1 MKKSLNISV
10 VGSGYVG
17 MAMAVLLSQKNNVKI
32 YDIDEDRIEKINKK
46 KSTIK
51 DNLIQEFLDTK
62 NLSLKGTSN
71 INDAFKDAEVVIIAT
86 PTDYD
91 EDTNKFDTS
100 SVDSTV
106 SEILKRNKESF
117 IVIKSTMPIGH
128 TKHLIEKHNY
138 SKICFSP
145 EFLREGNALY
155 DNLFPSRIIMGSNNK
170 AAREFS
176 KVLKS
181 AASNKDFETLF
192 VKSEEAEAIKLFS
205 NSYLALRVAFF
216 NELDSFCL
224 KKDLNS
230 KNIIDGIS
238 LDKRIGSGYNN
249 PSFGY
254 GGYCL
259 PKDTKQLLSNF
270 KDVPQDIIGAIVNSN
285 ETRKDFIANIIFS
298 LNIETVGFYRLSMK
312 KGSDNY
318 RFSAVLDIIKKLQ
331 SKGKRILIYEP
342 ILQGNSFCQ
351 CEVIKDKEDFL
362 ASSDL
367 IIANRIS
374 SSLKD
379 FEDKVFTR
387 DIYNRD

>member
-238 LDKRIGSGYNN
+238 LDKGLGVVTTTLLLDTADIVCQKIQNN
-249 PSFGY
+249 FF
-254 GGYCL
+254 L
-259 PKDTKQLLSNF
+259 
-270 KDVPQDIIGAIVNSN
+270 
-285 ETRKDFIANIIFS
+285 
-298 LNIETVGFYRLSMK
+298 
-312 KGSDNY
+312 
-318 RFSAVLDIIKKLQ
+318 
-331 SKGKRILIYEP
+331 ILKMYH
-342 ILQGNSFCQ
+342 
-351 CEVIKDKEDFL
+351 K
-362 ASSDL
+362 
-367 IIANRIS
+367 
-374 SSLKD
+374 
-379 FEDKVFTR
+379 T
-387 DIYNRD
+387 

>member
-71 INDAFKDAEVVIIAT
+71 INDAFKDAAVVIIAT

-106 SEILKRNKESF
+106 SEILKRNTESF
-117 IVIKSTMPIGH
+117 IVIKSTIPIGH

-170 AAREFS
+170 AAKEFS

-342 ILQGNSFCQ
+342 ILQGNSFYE

-362 ASSDL
+362 TSSDL

>member
-32 YDIDEDRIEKINKK
+32 YDIDRDKIEKINKK

-62 NLSLKGTSN
+62 TLSLEGTNN
-71 INDAFKDAEVVIIAT
+71 IDDAFEDAEVVIIAT

-91 EDTNKFDTS
+91 ADTNQFDTS

-117 IVIKSTMPIGH
+117 IIIKSTIPIGH

-138 SKICFSP
+138 QKICFSP

-170 AAREFS
+170 AAKEFS
-176 KVLKS
+176 KILKS
-181 AASNKDFETLF
+181 AASNKNFETLF

-216 NELDSFCL
+216 NELDS
-224 KKDLNS
+224 S
-230 KNIIDGIS
+230 
-238 LDKRIGSGYNN
+238 
-249 PSFGY
+249 
-254 GGYCL
+254 
-259 PKDTKQLLSNF
+259 
-270 KDVPQDIIGAIVNSN
+270 
-285 ETRKDFIANIIFS
+285 
-298 LNIETVGFYRLSMK
+298 
-312 KGSDNY
+312 
-318 RFSAVLDIIKKLQ
+318 
-331 SKGKRILIYEP
+331 IL
-342 ILQGNSFCQ
+342 
-351 CEVIKDKEDFL
+351 
-362 ASSDL
+362 
-367 IIANRIS
+367 
-374 SSLKD
+374 
-379 FEDKVFTR
+379 
-387 DIYNRD
+387 